1 MKLLNVGTVVLWP
14 ENSQSLWVGLILE
27 VKYND
32 LGDPRYK
39 ILAQDGRVYT
49 FDTLGVMDIEAL
61 VQK

>member
-1 MKLLNVGTVVLWP
+1 VKLLNVGTVVLWP